1 MDFYHDLITQKSWK
15 TLQELKKKY
24 EFILIGGWAVFLY
37 TKALKSKD
45 IDLVMGYEELEK
57 LKGEFEVSKNERLR
71 KYEARK
77 EEMEIDIYVP
87 FYSNP
92 GLPPEFIQKYLTT
105 QEGFRIPRPEI
116 LLILKQNVYEQR
128 KLSVKGQKDKIDIF
142 SLLTLDLD
150 FSFYH
155 KILKETGQEE
165 LKSQLEN
172 LLKNTIR
179 IKELNLTNHRMAKLK
194 KRAGKAQNIKKQ
206 VS

>member
-1 MDFYHDLITQKSWK
+1 MNFYQEIITQKSWRI
-15 TLQELKKKY
+15 LQKIKNEFD
-24 EFILIGGWAVFLY
+24 FILIGGWAVWLY
-37 TKALKSKD
+37 TRTLKSKD
-45 IDLVMGYEELEK
+45 IDLIVDYGALEF
-57 LKGEFEVSKNERLR
+57 LKKNFEITKNERLK
-71 KYEARK
+71 KYEARV
-77 EEMEIDIYVP
+77 EEAEVDIYLP

-105 QEGFRIPRPEI
+105 QEGFRVPRPEI

-172 LLKNTIR
+172 LLKNTTR
-179 IKELNLTNHRMAKLK
+179 IKELNLTNHQMAKLK
-194 KRAGKAQNIKKQ
+194 KR
-206 VS
+206 VLRFRV